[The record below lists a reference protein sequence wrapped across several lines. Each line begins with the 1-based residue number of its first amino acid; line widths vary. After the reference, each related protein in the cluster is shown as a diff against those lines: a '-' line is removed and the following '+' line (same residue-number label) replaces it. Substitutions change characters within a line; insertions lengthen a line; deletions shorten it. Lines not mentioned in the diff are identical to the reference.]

1 MTRGAAVALMVAAP
15 VLWSSA
21 GVVTRHIERA
31 EPIEQVF
38 WRSLFAFAFVAGFLL
53 AWRRNPVKALARAG
67 LPGLF
72 SGAMWAVMFTAF
84 VIALSLTTT
93 ANTLVMMSVSP
104 LLTVVCARIVLSDP
118 IPLRTWLAALAAM
131 AGIAFM
137 FGGVTDNSQH
147 VGGMLIALLIPVASA
162 LNVVALRKYAASV
175 DLVPAVMLGG
185 LLSCLIALAFTP
197 PFSASPK
204 DLALLAFLG
213 VFQLGLPCMF
223 LVLASR
229 ALLAPELALLGLLEV
244 VLGPLWAWL
253 GAGETPA
260 AATLIGGALVLAAL
274 AGNEIAAL
282 KIRSVDSRQGI
293 RGGARTLITPTG
305 KEET

>member
-1 MTRGAAVALMVAAP
+1 MTRGAALALMVAAP

-38 WRSLFAFAFVAGFLL
+38 WRSFFSFAFVAAFLVFTGK
-53 AWRRNPVKALARAG
+53 NPLRAAIAAG
-67 LPGLF
+67 PAGLF

-84 VIALSLTTT
+84 ILALSLTTT
-93 ANTLVMMSVSP
+93 ANALVVMSIAP
-104 LLTVVCARIVLSDP
+104 LLTVACARIVLPDP
-118 IPLRTWLAALAAM
+118 IPLRTWLAALSAM
-131 AGIAFM
+131 AGIGVM
-137 FGGVTDNSQH
+137 FSSSLEKH
-147 VGGMLIALLIPVASA
+147 IAGMLVALAIPVASA
-162 LNVVALRKYAASV
+162 LNVVALRKNSASV
-175 DLVPAVMLGG
+175 DLVPAVMLGS
-185 LLSCLIALAFTP
+185 LLSCLVALPLALP
-197 PFSASPK
+197 ISASGK

-229 ALLAPELALLGLLEV
+229 ALYAPEIALLGLLEV

-260 AATLIGGALVLAAL
+260 SSTLTGGALVVIAL
-274 AGNEIAAL
+274 AGNELAAL
-282 KIRSVDSRQGI
+282 GSRT
-293 RGGARTLITPTG
+293 RDARYRQTASSSR
-305 KEET
+305 

>member
-1 MTRGAAVALMVAAP
+1 MTRGAALALMVAAP

-38 WRSLFAFAFVAGFLL
+38 WRSFFAFAFVAGALVFTKK
-53 AWRRNPVKALARAG
+53 NPLRAALAAG
-67 LPGLF
+67 GAGLF

-84 VIALSLTTT
+84 IIALSLTTT
-93 ANTLVMMSVSP
+93 ANALVVMSIAP
-104 LLTVVCARIVLSDP
+104 LLTVVCARMVLTDP

-131 AGIAFM
+131 AGIALM
-137 FGGVTDNSQH
+137 FSSSMDKH
-147 VGGMLIALLIPVASA
+147 ALGMLVALAIPVASA
-162 LNVVALRKYAASV
+162 LNVVALRKHSAQV
-175 DLVPAVMLGG
+175 DLIPAVMLGG
-185 LLSCLIALAFTP
+185 ALSALVAL
-197 PFSASPK
+197 PFALPISASAR

-223 LVLASR
+223 LVMASR
-229 ALLAPELALLGLLEV
+229 ALYAPEIALLGLLEV

-260 AATLIGGALVLAAL
+260 TSTLIGGAVVLSAL
-274 AGNEIAAL
+274 AGNEIAAFRVRKGRTIIKAHTL
-282 KIRSVDSRQGI
+282 HAPAL
-293 RGGARTLITPTG
+293 GATR
-305 KEET
+305 KE

>member
-1 MTRGAAVALMVAAP
+1 MTRGAALALMVAAP

-38 WRSLFAFAFVAGFLL
+38 WRSFFAFAFVSVYL
-53 AWRRNPVKALARAG
+53 AVTGKHPLKAVRAAR

-84 VIALSLTTT
+84 IIALSLTTT
-93 ANTLVMMSVSP
+93 ANALVVMSIAP
-104 LLTVVCARIVLSDP
+104 LLTVVCARIVLTDP
-118 IPLRTWLAALAAM
+118 IPLRTWIAALAAM
-131 AGIAFM
+131 AGIAVM
-137 FGGVTDNSQH
+137 FSSSVDNSRH
-147 VGGMLIALLIPVASA
+147 VGGMLVALVIPVASA
-162 LNVVALRKYAASV
+162 LNVVALRKHSASV
-175 DLVPAVMLGG
+175 DLIPAVMLGG
-185 LLSCLIALAFTP
+185 ALSALIALPLALP
-197 PFSASPK
+197 VSASGR

-223 LVLASR
+223 LVMASR
-229 ALLAPELALLGLLEV
+229 ALLAPEIALLGLLEV

-260 AATLIGGALVLAAL
+260 ASTLAGGAVVVIAL
-274 AGNEIAAL
+274 AGNEFAAL
-282 KIRSVDSRQGI
+282 SSRTRSARSRGPASSY
-293 RGGARTLITPTG
+293 R
-305 KEET
+305 